1 MEQGHILHGLCGNTC
16 DGVCRSLINVAML
29 GSVQVAAGHCWALL
43 ATVGLWPEL
52 TAAASLLATAGV
64 VWPLAATTA
73 C

>member
-29 GSVQVAAGHCWALL
+29 GGVQVAAGHCWTLL
-43 ATVGLWPEL
+43 AAVDLWPKL
-52 TAAASLLATAGV
+52 TAPASLATAGV
-64 VWPLAATTA
+64 VWPLTATAA